1 MICNFCSSP
10 QNFLIASEANS
21 VFSRN
26 LIKDPLDC
34 AGETSVE
41 LSLFEMSGEMSLFLT
56 FAMFIKLSF
65 MIGCIHSIE
74 VR

>member
-1 MICNFCSSP
+1 MICNFGSSP
-10 QNFLIASEANS
+10 QNFLIAPEANS

-26 LIKDPLDC
+26 LIKDSLHR

-41 LSLFEMSGEMSLFLT
+41 MPLFEMSGEMSLFLT

>member
-1 MICNFCSSP
+1 MICDFGSSP
-10 QNFLIASEANS
+10 QNFLIAPVANS

-26 LIKDPLDC
+26 LIKDPLDR

-41 LSLFEMSGEMSLFLT
+41 MSLFEMSFFLT

-65 MIGCIHSIE
+65 IDRIHSIE

>member
-1 MICNFCSSP
+1 MICNFGSSP

-21 VFSRN
+21 GFLRN
-26 LIKDPLDC
+26 LIKDPLDR

-41 LSLFEMSGEMSLFLT
+41 LSLFEMSGEMSLSLT